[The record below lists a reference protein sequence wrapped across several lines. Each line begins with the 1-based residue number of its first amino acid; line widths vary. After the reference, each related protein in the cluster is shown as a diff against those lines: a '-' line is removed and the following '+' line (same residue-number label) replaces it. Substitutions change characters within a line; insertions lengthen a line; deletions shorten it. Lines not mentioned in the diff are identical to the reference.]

1 MKKRKTA
8 RTVAAGAL
16 RRKVSTAPADAR
28 PSSEFK
34 LTTKERAL
42 LQNPEWMT
50 EDEAD
55 LIIAMRTEAEGGEVP
70 LEDVL
75 AEHGIVLED

>member
-8 RTVAAGAL
+8 PI
-16 RRKVSTAPADAR
+16 STAPAEAR

-34 LTTKERAL
+34 LTAKERAL
-42 LQNPEWMT
+42 LKDPEWMT

-55 LIIAMRTEAEGGEVP
+55 LIIAMRREAEGGCTIP
-70 LEDVL
+70 LEEVL
-75 AEHGIVLED
+75 ARHGL